1 MLQQGI
7 SSEGAVVKGNM
18 PYSDMVNV
26 WGTKEK
32 KAAVWEQMTPGDG
45 VLYYTKEPQGT
56 VFRFYGTVSCIIDSP
71 ELSMAIWQSPE
82 FRYIHVCEDTP
93 EIFLDKFTVLSFLG
107 YKMTKVQG
115 FMRVQS
121 ERWKAISEQ
130 YENMEEIVQYL
141 AASDYWSLRSA
152 EQKMLSVDFS
162 DQSPE
167 RNLKRTAQFY
177 EDLYDKLE
185 NGKIRCCMQNASA
198 PPEHIKEPGKEN
210 GITRATPNFA
220 GINRIKEGVGKIGE
234 QIVYQMERDRLI
246 QAGQETLSQ
255 RVEIVSKKSNQYGYD
270 IRSWDIDEKERCIEV
285 KTTTKGKE
293 TPFQLTFREMNE
305 WQTNDRFM
313 IIRIYDLKISQEE
326 VTYKYY
332 QLGYADREKVKAE
345 PVVYSVF
352 R

>member
-130 YENMEEIVQYL
+130 YENMEEIV
-141 AASDYWSLRSA
+141 
-152 EQKMLSVDFS
+152 
-162 DQSPE
+162 
-167 RNLKRTAQFY
+167 
-177 EDLYDKLE
+177 
-185 NGKIRCCMQNASA
+185 
-198 PPEHIKEPGKEN
+198 
-210 GITRATPNFA
+210 
-220 GINRIKEGVGKIGE
+220 
-234 QIVYQMERDRLI
+234 
-246 QAGQETLSQ
+246 
-255 RVEIVSKKSNQYGYD
+255 
-270 IRSWDIDEKERCIEV
+270 
-285 KTTTKGKE
+285 
-293 TPFQLTFREMNE
+293 
-305 WQTNDRFM
+305 
-313 IIRIYDLKISQEE
+313 
-326 VTYKYY
+326 
-332 QLGYADREKVKAE
+332 
-345 PVVYSVF
+345 
-352 R
+352 